1 MGNTAGVIERSRNC
15 LHFTSIWVHP
25 RSFDG
30 VRVAHIFSFCVVQLC
45 FFFCVLSS
53 VLWGPIQFQ
62 HNNYV
67 LFAFTSSCCRRA
79 HVLLEVFVF
88 ACAQWCP
95 THIVKCL
102 MYPMLP
108 LSLGCPFL
116 ISPSIFSNVY
126 CEV

>member
-1 MGNTAGVIERSRNC
+1 MGSV
-15 LHFTSIWVHP
+15 LL
-25 RSFDG
+25 
-30 VRVAHIFSFCVVQLC
+30 IFLVFVLSNYAFS
-45 FFFCVLSS
+45 CVLSS

-67 LFAFTSSCCRRA
+67 LFAFTASCCRRA
-79 HVLLEVFVF
+79 YVLLEVFVF

-95 THIVKCL
+95 THIVMCL